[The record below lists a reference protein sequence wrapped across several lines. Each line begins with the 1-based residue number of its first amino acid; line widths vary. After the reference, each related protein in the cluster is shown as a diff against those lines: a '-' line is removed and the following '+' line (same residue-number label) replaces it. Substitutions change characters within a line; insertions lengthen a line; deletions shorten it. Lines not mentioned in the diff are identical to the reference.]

1 LNPDATQGVTPS
13 GPLCCAAH
21 RAGSRLAPPLRGANA
36 LQASASFASALL
48 CYPWIVQLSGALAVT
63 VRCPP

>member
-1 LNPDATQGVTPS
+1 ATQGVTPS